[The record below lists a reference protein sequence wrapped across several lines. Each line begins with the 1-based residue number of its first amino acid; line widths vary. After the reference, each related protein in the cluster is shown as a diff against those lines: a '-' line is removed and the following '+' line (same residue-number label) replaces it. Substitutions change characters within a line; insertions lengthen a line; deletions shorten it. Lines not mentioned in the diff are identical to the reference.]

1 MAIPAPKPR
10 LTDRERHSRFVAMA
24 HEVEAAKNL
33 EAFDRGFERVAHP
46 PSENPGGRG

>member
-1 MAIPAPKPR
+1 MAIPVPKPR

-24 HEVEAAKNL
+24 CEVADTKYL